1 MRECV
6 FGCKSV
12 CVCLHLISANQ
23 LTPFKA
29 RPTVPK
35 PMPPTVWETMFCT
48 WHAVMCV
55 RTHVQVCVHK
65 CVPEILCAFTCACW
79 GTYIV
84 THVAS
89 NAGATVRIVHTLP
102 YFDHEVKVL
111 LRNLYLRG
119 GISAWEGEQSDHT
132 CTHGTK
138 HGKADN
144 IWKEKNHSLTGG
156 RACQGLEHESSSIRP
171 RGNTS
176 LLG

>member
-84 THVAS
+84 THVAP

-111 LRNLYLRG
+111 LRDLHLRG
-119 GISAWEGEQSDHT
+119 GIPAWEGEQGDYT
-132 CTHGTK
+132 WGN
-138 HGKADN
+138 A
-144 IWKEKNHSLTGG
+144 WKGRQQHQKRVQSLAYGWSG
-156 RACQGLEHESSSIRP
+156 VPGA
-171 RGNTS
+171 
-176 LLG
+176 